1 MVELD
6 APITSAETAL
16 LRSEVERR
24 SRTPTPV
31 YSSTLDQEEKNTQ
44 HPPWKGFEVTSSAC
58 VRSVQDGGPAAECGI
73 AVGDNIKKVGEWAV
87 STLDDI
93 RRIVKDHVC
102 PGQTVSFTLQRE
114 TGASI
119 QEIVVYVLVRCVS
132 MKLKESESVALS
144 PRRSRSNA
152 MKY

>member
-1 MVELD
+1 MRRVAKKILSKSVWDKDLVELD

-16 LRSEVERR
+16 LRSGVARR

-31 YSSTLDQEEKNTQ
+31 YSSTLDQEEKNTP
-44 HPPWKGFEVTSSAC
+44 HPPWIGFEVTSSAC

-93 RRIVKDHVC
+93 R
-102 PGQTVSFTLQRE
+102 
-114 TGASI
+114 
-119 QEIVVYVLVRCVS
+119 
-132 MKLKESESVALS
+132 
-144 PRRSRSNA
+144 
-152 MKY
+152 